1 MPGKHWM
8 HCERITGK
16 RSVVNRRSWRDRGRY
31 RWLRNWKLWGRRNML
46 VEMKED
52 SYYIFFCSIS
62 FIVPVS
68 ILYFL
73 KNTFYMSWMIYLG
86 IPGNAETAGSTAI
99 TRTGER
105 NANEVWT
112 TKASNTN
119 EADAGL
125 RISWKCESFAKVYS
139 NHTFKTIMHLV
150 YASQE
155 LSHVAI
161 AYRLYLNSRLMVKC
175 HQCKACQG
183 KLSALSI
190 LWMVHQFIRCI
201 KVPMLPPWG

>member
-1 MPGKHWM
+1 MAQKLEIMRQKKHVSSDKGGFLLYFLLFYFL
-8 HCERITGK
+8 HCTCI
-16 RSVVNRRSWRDRGRY
+16 N
-31 RWLRNWKLWGRRNML
+31 
-46 VEMKED
+46 
-52 SYYIFFCSIS
+52 
-62 FIVPVS
+62 
-68 ILYFL
+68 YFL

-139 NHTFKTIMHLV
+139 NHTIKTIIHLV

-155 LSHVAI
+155 LPHVAI
-161 AYRLYLNSRLMVKC
+161 AYCCILIPGLWSNATNARHARANFQPYQFCGWFTSSSDASRFLC
-175 HQCKACQG
+175 SHHG
-183 KLSALSI
+183 G
-190 LWMVHQFIRCI
+190 R
-201 KVPMLPPWG
+201 PW